1 MSTTI
6 SQEIVII
13 TKMKKGKEK
22 KISVAFFTIDRES
35 TFLLFDSIIKGMKP
49 ICVILCAPKLIA
61 SASECVPKRT
71 LYMNYTPKS
80 NYASTNL
87 ITITYAKLNQQHNFL
102 FPYQN
107 NCAICQ

>member
-49 ICVILCAPKLIA
+49 ICVN
-61 SASECVPKRT
+61 T
-71 LYMNYTPKS
+71 MYTQIDS
-80 NYASTNL
+80 FS
-87 ITITYAKLNQQHNFL
+87 FRM
-102 FPYQN
+102 
-107 NCAICQ
+107 CS